1 MHEGYWRERIAV
13 RAAQFMCAPTG
24 PGYEEARQEA
34 MRDLRCGSIASRDI
48 PTKQEIRDKVLL
60 LAEDQQHN
68 LRQRLVHDLLT
79 VMRPIKAFNPQID
92 SQVLERVVRPD
103 DQVQVAVDDVPQG
116 RIIELLLQA
125 DFSTA
130 CESSS
135 GQSPVTFL
143 EGEIRLIGNFIVN
156 LWIVSRSAVRCA
168 DETAQMCGL
177 AELEQLWQ
185 GPGEKTHVEFSAASP
200 PRPDRFAYYAALL
213 APLENVVLSPER
225 HPEKD
230 ALYHSLQVFQ
240 LATEER
246 PYDEEFLLAA
256 LLHDVGKAID
266 PKNHVV
272 AGVEALADHVPER
285 TLLLIEQHEQGHQYL
300 NGTLGMRARRR
311 LEADPNF
318 EELLLLAECDKR
330 GRQRGVAVPEIEDA
344 LAEIRTMSDAFSG

>member
-1 MHEGYWRERIAV
+1 MHEGYWRERIAA

-79 VMRPIKAFNPQID
+79 VMRPLKAFNPQID
-92 SQVLERVVRPD
+92 AKVLERVVRPD
-103 DQVQVAVDDVPQG
+103 DQVQIAVDDVPQG
-116 RIIELLLQA
+116 RILEVLRQVDL
-125 DFSTA
+125 STA
-130 CESSS
+130 CERSS
-135 GQSPVTFL
+135 GQSSVTFL
-143 EGEIRLIGNFIVN
+143 GGEIRLMGNFIVN
-156 LWIVSRSAVRCA
+156 LWIVSRSAARCD

-177 AELEQLWQ
+177 AELEQVWE
-185 GPGEKTHVEFSAASP
+185 GPSEKTYVECSVASP
-200 PRPDRFAYYAALL
+200 PPPDRFAYYAALL
-213 APLENVVLSPER
+213 APLENVILSPER

-240 LATEER
+240 LAIEER

-266 PKNHVV
+266 PHNHVV
-272 AGVEALADHVPER
+272 AGVEALADHVTER
-285 TLLLIEQHEQGHQYL
+285 TARLIEQHEQGHQYL
-300 NGTLGMRARRR
+300 DGTLGMRARRR

-344 LAEIRTMSDAFSG
+344 LAEIRAMSEAFSD

>member
-48 PTKQEIRDKVLL
+48 PTKQEIRDKLLL

-79 VMRPIKAFNPQID
+79 VMKPIKAFNPQID
-92 SQVLERVVRPD
+92 AQVLERVVRPD
-103 DQVQVAVDDVPQG
+103 DQVQIAVDDVPQE
-116 RIIELLLQA
+116 RILELLGQA
-125 DFSTA
+125 DLSAA
-130 CESSS
+130 CERSS
-135 GQSPVTFL
+135 GQSPVTFF
-143 EGEIRLIGNFIVN
+143 EGEIRLMGDFIVN
-156 LWIVSRSAVRCA
+156 LWIVPYRAARCA
-168 DETAQMCGL
+168 DETEQMCEF
-177 AELEQLWQ
+177 AELEQVWR
-185 GPGEKTHVEFSAASP
+185 GPGKKTPVEFSSASP
-200 PRPDRFAYYAALL
+200 PPPDRFAYYAALL
-213 APLENVVLSPER
+213 APLENVILSPER

-240 LATEER
+240 QATEER

-272 AGVEALADHVPER
+272 AGVEALADHVTER
-285 TLLLIEQHEQGHQYL
+285 TALLIEQHEQGHHYL

-330 GRQRGVAVPEIEDA
+330 GRQCGVAVPEIEDA
-344 LAEIRTMSDAFSG
+344 LAEIQAMSDAFSG